1 MEELQTCTSHVLS
14 WYFLIFLGH
23 LQGIAI
29 LHHIGSLYCLELSS
43 HHLHTMG
50 SIATPHRPLEI
61 GIVGGGIAG
70 LTLAIGLL
78 RRGLQVK
85 IYERGRSF
93 REIGA
98 GIGFTQNAEW
108 AMKVL
113 DPEIH
118 QAFKRVTVQN
128 GTDWFMWMD
137 GEYYDEDAED
147 AEKREK
153 LIHKLYLGERGF
165 EGCHRADFLDELVSL
180 LPAGCVEF
188 DRNLASIAD
197 DTQDDKVKL
206 CFTDG
211 SSVEADA
218 GTRLTP

>member
-1 MEELQTCTSHVLS
+1 MLCRANSESSLSLGFSLQN
-14 WYFLIFLGH
+14 Y
-23 LQGIAI
+23 
-29 LHHIGSLYCLELSS
+29 HHK
-43 HHLHTMG
+43 MG
-50 SIATPHRPLEI
+50 SIAPPMQPLEI
-61 GIVGGGIAG
+61 AIVGGGIAG

-78 RRGLQVK
+78 RRGLHVK

-137 GEYYDEDAED
+137 GEHYDEAAED
-147 AEKREK
+147 VHKREK
-153 LIHKLYLGERGF
+153 LIHKLHLGERGF
-165 EGCHRADFLDELVSL
+165 EGCHRADFLDQLIRL
-180 LPAGCVEF
+180 LPADCVGF
-188 DRNLASIAD
+188 GRNLADIAD
-197 DTQDDKVKL
+197 DPVNDRVRL
-206 CFTDG
+206 NFTDG
-211 SSVEADA
+211 SFAEANA
-218 GTRLTP
+218 GTLAQLRASDLVH